1 MRIGELRIRTLR
13 VMQYFAIG
21 TFISS
26 LLTAI
31 KVYDLPWWLAFSM
44 GIALTTLLVLL
55 FYFDPRVA
63 RGEAAY
69 LNDNNEVLQKLMQ
82 DLQDIKRVLN
92 V

>member
-1 MRIGELRIRTLR
+1 MRIGELRIRILR

-31 KVYDLPWWLAFSM
+31 KVYDLPWWLALSM
-44 GIALTTLLVLL
+44 TIALTTTLILLY
-55 FYFDPRVA
+55 YFDPRVA

-69 LNDNNEVLQKLMQ
+69 LNDNNEILQAL
-82 DLQDIKRVLN
+82 LRDIGELKRALKI
-92 V
+92 